1 MILLNI
7 AAVFVFF
14 GAGTFVATYSL
25 LAPWWRSQEGI
36 NVMTFTLATAGL
48 AGLRCLAMI
57 LGEGFAGQDVLRV
70 LLMTAIAVACWHR
83 WVMVMR
89 YQLGNLRPPPPK
101 G

>member
-14 GAGTFVATYSL
+14 GAGVFVATYSL
-25 LAPWWRSQEGI
+25 LAPWWRTQEGV

-48 AGLRCLAMI
+48 AALRCLAMI
-57 LGEGFAGQDVLRV
+57 LGNGFAGQDVLRV
-70 LLMTAIAVACWHR
+70 VLMTAIAAAAWHR

-89 YQLGNLRPPPPK
+89 AQLRNLHPPQPPV
-101 G
+101 